1 MKKAILIVTASIGLG
16 AMANAQATSMQFI
29 SMDRSDALTGSITVS
44 GTTKSVYLGAIKFKE
59 GSNFL
64 TTYCVDPLNA
74 LNGSNNPYDKSIL
87 NTGDG
92 TGLGLAGK
100 ILAANFTSA
109 KTANEQAAL
118 QLAIWSALEDNGTSF
133 NASGTNFKANNFST
147 TVLGLA
153 STYYTKGFTTTPTAQ
168 VNFYK
173 AGGAGGQSQIQ
184 VVPEPATMA
193 MLGLGA
199 LGMLRRRKV
208 AKK

>member
-44 GTTKSVYLGAIKFKE
+44 GSTKSVYLGAIKFKE
-59 GSNFL
+59 GSDFL

-74 LNGSNNPYDKSIL
+74 LNGSNNPYNKSIL

-109 KTANEQAAL
+109 LRGYEGAIYRIRSRIKAHSAFHRPAAVEPTQAP
-118 QLAIWSALEDNGTSF
+118 THH
-133 NASGTNFKANNFST
+133 AS
-147 TVLGLA
+147 
-153 STYYTKGFTTTPTAQ
+153 YTKSF
-168 VNFYK
+168 
-173 AGGAGGQSQIQ
+173 
-184 VVPEPATMA
+184 
-193 MLGLGA
+193 
-199 LGMLRRRKV
+199 
-208 AKK
+208 